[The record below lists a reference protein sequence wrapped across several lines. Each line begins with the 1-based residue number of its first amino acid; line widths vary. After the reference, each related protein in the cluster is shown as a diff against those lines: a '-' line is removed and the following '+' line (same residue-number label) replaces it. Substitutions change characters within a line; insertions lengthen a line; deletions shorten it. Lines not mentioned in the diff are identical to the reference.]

1 MQHRPS
7 PSCEALH
14 ADHQAGNVEA
24 RLIRPAR
31 VRLHRVVVTLWS
43 TAAILLM
50 ALTPPACSE
59 TIEMQPSIQEV
70 RAKHVERLMSTPG
83 VVSVGIGRDEEGAAV
98 IVVGLDK
105 ERAGVLES
113 LPVSLE
119 GYEVRTEVVGK
130 ITPE

>member
-1 MQHRPS
+1 
-7 PSCEALH
+7 
-14 ADHQAGNVEA
+14 
-24 RLIRPAR
+24 
-31 VRLHRVVVTLWS
+31 
-43 TAAILLM
+43 M

-70 RAKHVERLMSTPG
+70 RARHVERLMSTPG

-113 LPVSLE
+113 LPVRLE